1 MERMASDRPRTLQQ
15 DLTQVVGRTVTTTP
29 DPRTA
34 RFSPFPQYLDNRL
47 QKLPNHGAASSDPKL
62 APQ

>member
-1 MERMASDRPRTLQQ
+1 MERMASDRPHTLQQ

-29 DPRTA
+29 DPRAA

-47 QKLPNHGAASSDPKL
+47 QKLPNHGAASSDPKP
-62 APQ
+62 APR